1 MTGLLEGKNEK
12 KRKHKLWLDTETA
25 IVSCTHQQ
33 LCISA
38 GGDYREGSVF
48 GSGPDSEDPLPQS
61 YAGPGGEKGR
71 GKGGITAYLCSVV
84 TLKSASY
91 CTMLDVVDLDHSVC
105 TLSRKHRA
113 GTVSFSWVGVEVSE
127 PVGVGGEEIPL
138 LFPRKSSVRFVCLM
152 EETQRRYKR
161 KDEYVVHSVMTAVGN
176 QTERESQRGHRLL
189 QITFICY

>member
-61 YAGPGGEKGR
+61 YAGPGGKRGEAKGVSLH
-71 GKGGITAYLCSVV
+71 T
-84 TLKSASY
+84 SAQS
-91 CTMLDVVDLDHSVC
+91 
-105 TLSRKHRA
+105 
-113 GTVSFSWVGVEVSE
+113 
-127 PVGVGGEEIPL
+127 
-138 LFPRKSSVRFVCLM
+138 
-152 EETQRRYKR
+152 
-161 KDEYVVHSVMTAVGN
+161 
-176 QTERESQRGHRLL
+176 
-189 QITFICY
+189 